1 MIRRLPRLA
10 PRWLALALLL
20 LGSESAAA
28 PGWRARLEPLFEA
41 HCLTCHDADEKKGGL
56 ALASLAWNPADAG
69 NQQLWTKILDLVEQ
83 DEMPPK
89 RKPRP
94 PADLRHG
101 ALTALRGALHH
112 DSLERQKREGRVV
125 FRRLNRAEYVNTLH
139 DLLGKDTALQGLL
152 PQDPTAGGFD
162 NIGAALNLSTEHLE
176 RYLQAA
182 DSALKAA
189 TVTTPPPTRAKT
201 RLDYSETWHDWNH
214 GFQTTSWAVSPEGF
228 LAIYWGGGGPSH
240 GTLGAWSPPV
250 PDERY
255 RFRVRARAMIT
266 KEGHLAK
273 PADQARPDRNII
285 LKLALTG
292 ESRASAPYGE
302 AFHEMSPSEF
312 GEFTYEATVPE
323 GHTLY
328 VAPHRIVPAAAKE
341 KPMER
346 GLCAVVE
353 WVEIEGPLYE
363 AWPPAGHRLRYGDLP
378 LVPEN
383 PAEPEKNLRPYS
395 RQPDAD
401 AARLLRGFLGRAF
414 RRPAT
419 EQDVAEHLALFRE
432 QQRAGR
438 RFDESLRA
446 SYKLALCS
454 PAFLF
459 LQEKPGRLDD
469 FALAT
474 RLSLALW
481 SSAPDEE
488 LLRLAAQGALSKPA
502 TLRAQTERLLAS
514 PKARRFTQTF
524 LGGWLNLREIDF
536 TQPDT
541 KLYPEFEPYLQQSM
555 LRESEAFFE
564 TLLRDNL
571 SVRNVV
577 HSDFAMLNERLAE
590 HYGIA
595 GVKGDHL
602 RRVPLP
608 ADSHRGGF
616 ITQGAVLKVS
626 ANGTSTSPVVRGA
639 YVLDRILGTP
649 PAPPPKDVPSL
660 EPDIRGATTIRE
672 QLTQHRDQ
680 PACAGCHAKL
690 DPPGFALENFDV
702 IGRWRTSYR
711 AIPEKA
717 KDAIVKIPGTDIRHY
732 IDGPAVDPSYTLADG
747 RAFRDIDGFK
757 QLLLAHPEQ
766 LARCVVEKLSAHLTG
781 ATPQFADREVVTEI
795 VARTRPGDFGL
806 RDLLHA
812 VIQSRLFLHK

>member
-1 MIRRLPRLA
+1 LD
-10 PRWLALALLL
+10 PRWIALALPLF
-20 LGSESAAA
+20 GGQVVAA
-28 PGWRARLEPLFEA
+28 PGWRAQLEPMFEA
-41 HCLTCHDADEKKGGL
+41 HCFKCHDADEKKGGL
-56 ALASLAWNPADAG
+56 DLGGLPWNPADAA
-69 NQQLWTKILDLVEQ
+69 NQQLWTKILDQVEK

-94 PADLRHG
+94 PAELREDY
-101 ALTALRGALHH
+101 LKALRGALHQ
-112 DSLERQKREGRVV
+112 DSMERQNRDGRVV
-125 FRRLNRAEYVNTLH
+125 FRRLNRAEYANTLH
-139 DLLGKDTALQGLL
+139 DLLGTDTALQGLL

-182 DSALKAA
+182 DRALKAA
-189 TVTTPPPTRAKT
+189 TVTTPAPTRAKI
-201 RLDYSETWHDWNH
+201 RIDYSETWHDWNH
-214 GFQTTSWAVSPEGF
+214 GFQTGAWAVSPEGF
-228 LAIYWGGGGPSH
+228 LAIYWGGSGPPH
-240 GTLGAWSPPV
+240 GTLRAWSPPV

-266 KEGHLAK
+266 KDGHLAK
-273 PADQARPDRNII
+273 PADQSRPDRNIM

-292 ESRASAPYGE
+292 ESPSSATYGE
-302 AFHEMSPSEF
+302 EFHEMSPSEF

-323 GHTLY
+323 KHTLY
-328 VAPHRIVPAAAKE
+328 VAPHRIVPETAGE

-363 AWPPAGHRLRYGDLP
+363 TWPPAGHRLLYGDLR

-383 PAEPEKNLRPYS
+383 AAEPGKNLRPYS
-395 RQPDAD
+395 EQPEAD
-401 AARLLRGFLGRAF
+401 AARLLRGFLGRVF

-419 EQDVAEHLALFRE
+419 DQEVADHLALFRE
-432 QQRAGR
+432 QQHAGR

-446 SYKLALCS
+446 AYKMALCS

-459 LQEKPGRLDD
+459 LQEKSGRLDD

-488 LLRLAAQGALSKPA
+488 LLILAANGGLSNPA

-564 TLLRDNL
+564 TLLRNNL

-595 GVKGDHL
+595 GVKGDHI

-639 YVLDRILGTP
+639 YVLDRILGSP
-649 PAPPPKDVPSL
+649 PGPPPKDVPAL

-672 QLTQHRDQ
+672 QLAKHRDQ

-702 IGRWRTSYR
+702 TGRWRTSYR
-711 AIPEKA
+711 TIPEKA

-732 IDGPAVDPSYTLADG
+732 IDGPEVDPSYTLPDG
-747 RAFRDIDGFK
+747 RSFSDIDAFK

-766 LARCVVEKLSAHLTG
+766 IAHCVVEKLIAHLTG
-781 ATPQFADREVVTEI
+781 ATVQFADREVVREI
-795 VARTRPGDFGL
+795 ISRTRTGDFGL
-806 RDLLHA
+806 RDLVHE
-812 VIQSRLFLHK
+812 VIQSRLFLNK

>member
-10 PRWLALALLL
+10 PRWLALALPL
-20 LGSESAAA
+20 LGGEIAAA
-28 PGWRARLEPLFEA
+28 PDWRARLEPLFEA

-56 ALASLAWNPADAG
+56 DLASLAWNPADAG
-69 NQQLWTKILDLVEQ
+69 NQQLWTKVFDLVEQ

-112 DSLERQKREGRVV
+112 DSLDRQKREGRVV

-139 DLLGKDTALQGLL
+139 DLLGTDTALQGLL
-152 PQDPTAGGFD
+152 PQDPTTGGFD
-162 NIGAALNLSTEHLE
+162 NIGAGLNLSTEHLE

-182 DSALKAA
+182 DRALKAA
-189 TVTTPPPTRAKT
+189 TVSTPPPTRAKT

-273 PADQARPDRNII
+273 PADQARPDRNIM

-328 VAPHRIVPAAAKE
+328 VAPHRIVPQAAKE

-363 AWPPAGHRLRYGDLP
+363 AWPPAGHRLLYGDLP
-378 LVPEN
+378 LVAEN

-488 LLRLAAQGALSKPA
+488 LLRLAAQGVLSKPA

-571 SVRNVV
+571 SIRNVV

-747 RAFRDIDGFK
+747 RAFRDIDAFK

-795 VARTRPGDFGL
+795 VARTRTGDFGL
-806 RDLLHA
+806 RDLVHA

>member
-1 MIRRLPRLA
+1 
-10 PRWLALALLL
+10 
-20 LGSESAAA
+20 
-28 PGWRARLEPLFEA
+28 
-41 HCLTCHDADEKKGGL
+41 
-56 ALASLAWNPADAG
+56 
-69 NQQLWTKILDLVEQ
+69 
-83 DEMPPK
+83 
-89 RKPRP
+89 
-94 PADLRHG
+94 
-101 ALTALRGALHH
+101 
-112 DSLERQKREGRVV
+112 
-125 FRRLNRAEYVNTLH
+125 
-139 DLLGKDTALQGLL
+139 
-152 PQDPTAGGFD
+152 
-162 NIGAALNLSTEHLE
+162 
-176 RYLQAA
+176 
-182 DSALKAA
+182 
-189 TVTTPPPTRAKT
+189 
-201 RLDYSETWHDWNH
+201 
-214 GFQTTSWAVSPEGF
+214 
-228 LAIYWGGGGPSH
+228 
-240 GTLGAWSPPV
+240 
-250 PDERY
+250 
-255 RFRVRARAMIT
+255 
-266 KEGHLAK
+266 
-273 PADQARPDRNII
+273 
-285 LKLALTG
+285 
-292 ESRASAPYGE
+292 
-302 AFHEMSPSEF
+302 MSPSEF

-328 VAPHRIVPAAAKE
+328 VAPHRIVPETAME

-363 AWPPAGHRLRYGDLP
+363 AWPPAGHHMLYGDLP

-383 PAEPEKNLRPYS
+383 AAEPEKNLRPYS
-395 RQPDAD
+395 REPDAD
-401 AARLLRGFLGRAF
+401 ALRLLRGFLGRVF

-419 EQDVAEHLALFRE
+419 DQEVAEHLALFQQ
-432 QQRAGR
+432 QQRDGR

-488 LLRLAAQGALSKPA
+488 LLRLAAQGSLSNPA

-514 PKARRFTQTF
+514 PKSRRFTQTF

-564 TLLRDNL
+564 TLLRANF
-571 SVRNVV
+571 SVRNIV
-577 HSDFAMLNERLAE
+577 HSDFVMLNERLAE

-595 GVKGDHL
+595 GVKGDHI
-602 RRVPLP
+602 RQVPLP

-639 YVLDRILGTP
+639 YVLDRILGAP
-649 PAPPPKDVPSL
+649 PAPPPKDVPAL

-672 QLTQHRDQ
+672 QLAKHRDQ
-680 PACAGCHAKL
+680 PTCAGCHAKL

-732 IDGPAVDPSYTLADG
+732 INGPAVDPSYTLADG
-747 RAFRDIDGFK
+747 RAFRDIDEFK

-766 LARCVVEKLSAHLTG
+766 LARCVVEKLIAHLTG

-795 VARTRPGDFGL
+795 VSRTRPGDFGL
-806 RDLLHA
+806 RDLLHE
-812 VIQSRLFLHK
+812 VVQSRLFLHK